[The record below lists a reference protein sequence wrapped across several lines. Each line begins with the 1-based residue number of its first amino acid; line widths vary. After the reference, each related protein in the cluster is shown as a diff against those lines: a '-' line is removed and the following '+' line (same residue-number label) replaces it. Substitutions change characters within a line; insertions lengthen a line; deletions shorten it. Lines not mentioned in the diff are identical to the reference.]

1 MLSGLLRGTLLV
13 ILAAA
18 PALSQSLEP
27 SPSVEEMQLP
37 PDELGGL
44 LLQGESLLLGPA
56 PLTEGAPQGSILDR
70 YAPPPRAAGGDWI
83 SKIRYRLARL
93 PWRTIGLAAAGLV
106 PLLAIAVTFALRR
119 RRARQRLRTQRSAGG
134 TQPRTLSEVVA
145 AVQFV
150 NRTEQDRPLSA
161 DLRRL
166 NEGVALEAGSA
177 NPGVGTRPTSVEV
190 PIDL

>member
-1 MLSGLLRGTLLV
+1 MLSGLFRGTLLV

-27 SPSVEEMQLP
+27 SPSIEEMQLP

-44 LLQGESLLLGPA
+44 LLEGESLLSGPA
-56 PLTEGAPQGSILDR
+56 PLAEQAPPGSILDR
-70 YAPPPRAAGGDWI
+70 YPPPPRAAGGDWI
-83 SKIRYRLARL
+83 FNIRDRLARL

-106 PLLAIAVTFALRR
+106 PLLAIAVAFAVRR
-119 RRARQRLRTQRSAGG
+119 RRSRRRLRTQRSAGG

-150 NRTEQDRPLSA
+150 NRAEHDYPLSA
-161 DLRRL
+161 DLHRL

-177 NPGVGTRPTSVEV
+177 NPGIGTRPTSVEV
-190 PIDL
+190 PTDL